1 MKNTREMYKTRAIK
15 RKAVLVAKTMLTTAW
30 HASPGVAV
38 LVLKKD
44 VLVSEF
50 AGVKAVETK
59 TKTKTRKATQ
69 RNGDVLMVLLVYR
82 AVAEK
87 STQKVIRNTSR
98 VLMG

>member
-1 MKNTREMYKTRAIK
+1 
-15 RKAVLVAKTMLTTAW
+15 MLTTGW

-38 LVLKKD
+38 LVFKKG

-69 RNGDVLMVLLVYR
+69 RKGDVLKVLLAYR
-82 AVAEK
+82 AVVEK
-87 STQKVIRNTSR
+87 STQKVVRNTSR